1 MCYYMNMMEPSPMHK
16 KKSKMLDVLESVLHP
31 CFVER
36 FVNVTLKVR
45 ISAPFVQDKL
55 YQHAT

>member
-1 MCYYMNMMEPSPMHK
+1 MNMMEPSPMHK